1 MVRSLLKRPAAKETK
16 GLSNRARWCR
26 TCNQLKRD
34 GPRHK
39 HDNPTHEVVKLTAD
53 QMALY
58 DSEDA
63 EDTGAKVPRFNFGK
77 YKGKTVEEVKETCPS
92 YLFWVF
98 QNRKDLFPKYKWLRS
113 ALLEANVF
121 PAELLDRE
129 DDADDRAREVID
141 AIAAAG
147 AASSSSGAVP
157 VEHVMP
163 KAKPQ
168 GPWEGLS
175 EKKRQRAITLFK
187 SVPPEQRSPSW
198 SSKAPRKALEPLE
211 RTGLELKRASPL
223 ELVQMMLADGI
234 LTSRT
239 GEECQNPSC
248 SQWGVSDRPV
258 LGQLAT
264 SDEGKLKAVDIS
276 SHNCCYSS
284 LLPFT

>member
-34 GPRHK
+34 
-39 HDNPTHEVVKLTAD
+39 NPTHEVVKLTAD
-53 QMALY
+53 QRALY

-63 EDTGAKVPRFNFGK
+63 NDTGAKVPRFNFGK

-141 AIAAAG
+141 AIASAG
-147 AASSSSGAVP
+147 AASSSPGAVP

-175 EKKRQRAITLFK
+175 EKKR
-187 SVPPEQRSPSW
+187 SPSW
-198 SSKAPRKALEPLE
+198 SGAARAHGARIEKSKSSGTGTDDAGRWHPDEQNWRRMSKSFLQSMGGQRPTSAGSARNIRGKAQ
-211 RTGLELKRASPL
+211 GS
-223 ELVQMMLADGI
+223 GH
-234 LTSRT
+234 
-239 GEECQNPSC
+239 
-248 SQWGVSDRPV
+248 
-258 LGQLAT
+258 QLAQ
-264 SDEGKLKAVDIS
+264 
-276 SHNCCYSS
+276 
-284 LLPFT
+284 LL